1 MDMLEQRD
9 IRTKRRKKDKARYD
23 NEYNL
28 AYHDEKK
35 LMFVKPMKL
44 STGTQR
50 LLDEGAIVGDGYIDF
65 YIQKGTLEKFLNGK
79 NVYLDNLPS
88 DFVGSVNLG
97 HMDFATFPFVIGEWT
112 KEDLTLTDN
121 GDGRKG
127 LDVNIRLD
135 DESVFVKEL
144 KRMPYDIGISAEFY
158 YHVNWQATED
168 VGFLV
173 VDEVCIFAYGLVG
186 ECGNVNSSG
195 LELKGENPM
204 DENRKLGL
212 EEEEIIE
219 DENLEDTS
227 DEIEET
233 EGEEALD
240 FEDSEDV
247 EDEVAD
253 DEDDSEEGEVEED
266 SEDEV
271 DELSAVMSVVNDLR
285 AEVETLNTQI
295 EALTS
300 ENAELKKTN
309 KRLSR
314 KLKDE
319 KAKKAA
325 FVENF
330 KNVAETLGEPE
341 KKPESRSNYFCGD
354 GIGE

>member
-1 MDMLEQRD
+1 MDLLERRD

-23 NEYNL
+23 SEYNL

-65 YIQKGTLEKFLNGK
+65 YIQKGTLEKFLNGE

-135 DESVFVKEL
+135 EESVFVKEL
-144 KRMPYDIGISAEFY
+144 KRMPYDIGISAEFG
-158 YHVNWQATED
+158 YHVNRKATED

-195 LELKGENPM
+195 LELKGDNPM
-204 DENRKLGL
+204 DENRMLDFM
-212 EEEEIIE
+212 EEEETISE
-219 DENLEDTS
+219 TETVETS

-233 EGEEALD
+233 EGEETLD
-240 FEDSEDV
+240 FEDGV

-253 DEDDSEEGEVEED
+253 DEDDPEDGEVEED
-266 SEDEV
+266 GEEEV
-271 DELSAVMSVVNDLR
+271 DELSAVMSAVNDLR

-295 EALTS
+295 EALTT

-330 KNVAETLGEPE
+330 KNVAEKLGEPE
-341 KKPESRSNYFCGD
+341 KEPEQRSNYYFGD